1 MGTTLSME
9 AFNALDYFFSG
20 LIPEIEIEETKRD
33 SGVFVWV
40 CTYAGMR
47 FYRKITWAEEFQHHL
62 SNIAKLN

>member
-1 MGTTLSME
+1 ME

-20 LIPEIEIEETKRD
+20 LIPEIEINEENRE

-40 CTYAGMR
+40 CAYGGMQ
-47 FYRKITWAEEFQHHL
+47 FYRKITWAEEFQMHM